1 MILGSGVCPVPA
13 LRQAGVPVGIGTDGS
28 ASNDSQN
35 MLEAVKTAACSRR
48 WPGSTRGP

>member
-1 MILGSGVCPVPA
+1 MPA
-13 LRQAGVPVGIGTDGS
+13 LRQAGIPVGIGTDGV

-35 MLEAVKTAACSRR
+35 MLEAVKSAALLQK